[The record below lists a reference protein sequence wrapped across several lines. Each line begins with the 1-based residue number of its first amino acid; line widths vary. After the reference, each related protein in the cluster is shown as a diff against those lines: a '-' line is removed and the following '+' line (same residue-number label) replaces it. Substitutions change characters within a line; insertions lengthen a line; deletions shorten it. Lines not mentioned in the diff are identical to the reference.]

1 MFWKKPDF
9 EIDAIF
15 PHPKRPDVPPPAP
28 GLKFGAPR
36 EIISTPVAQR
46 RAAFVVVHGM
56 GQQVPYETISMLAE
70 CMVQEEKK
78 TGKYQKPPAVS
89 VERVKITDNPADP
102 PLCRA
107 KFTVKRDVNGEE
119 VLIDVHI
126 YEGYWAPLTEG
137 KVTLFETISF
147 LFSAVGNGILT
158 GLRGAA
164 FKRWMFGDFRD
175 LPIKGGTAISL
186 LIAAVAFVAAWIPA
200 IIFGFK
206 WRALLAA
213 SSLRAALG
221 DHMSFSIFS
230 LALLGLYAWIFRYFI
245 VEYVGDVAIYISAYK
260 VSKFEE
266 TRVKI
271 QQAVFSVLR
280 QVYSSRVGGGESANT
295 YDTVVL
301 VGHSLGSV
309 IAYDALNDAICWD
322 QTDHAGRLNVVA
334 RTRSLITFGSPLD
347 KTAFLFRTQVS
358 GPRYLREALAAQK
371 QPLILDYK
379 HFRPRTFHWVNIYS
393 HADIISGRLQYYDLP
408 KPASSSEPDFNPIVN
423 KPDPAAWIPFYA
435 HVQYWNN
442 KALHTQLFDAME

>member
-1 MFWKKPDF
+1 
-9 EIDAIF
+9 
-15 PHPKRPDVPPPAP
+15 
-28 GLKFGAPR
+28 
-36 EIISTPVAQR
+36 
-46 RAAFVVVHGM
+46 M

-78 TGKYQKPPAVS
+78 IGKYEKPPAVS

-102 PLCRA
+102 PLSRA
-107 KFTVKRDVNGEE
+107 KFTVKRDVDGEE

-137 KVTLFETISF
+137 KIGFWETIGF
-147 LFSAVGNGILT
+147 LFSAAGNGILT

-164 FKRWMFGDFRD
+164 FKRWMFGDFQD
-175 LPIKGGTAISL
+175 LPIKGGTVISL
-186 LIAAVAFVAAWIPA
+186 LIAAIAFLVALIPV

-206 WRALLAA
+206 WKALLGA
-213 SSLRAALG
+213 SSLQVALG
-221 DHMSFSIFS
+221 NHKMFTLFF

-280 QVYSSRVGGGESANT
+280 QVYSSRVGGGESADT

-309 IAYDALNDAICWD
+309 VAYDALNDAICWD
-322 QTDHAGRLNVVA
+322 QTDHAGRLKVVA
-334 RTRSLITFGSPLD
+334 RTRRLITFGSPLD
-347 KTAFLFRTQVS
+347 KTAYLFRTQVS

-393 HADIISGRLQYYDLP
+393 RADIISGRLLYYDLP
-408 KPASSSEPDFNPIVN
+408 NPASASEPDFNPVVN
-423 KPDPAAWIPFYA
+423 KTDPAAWIPFFA
-435 HVQYWNN
+435 HIQYWNN
-442 KALHTQLFDAME
+442 KALHKQLFDAIE